1 MEATLDTTYLLPGLL
16 RDLAAS
22 SRAQLQL
29 QQATIAAQQRLI
41 QKLSTPII
49 PISEAILVLP
59 LILWLDRVR
68 GKVA

>member
-1 MEATLDTTYLLPGLL
+1 VEATLDTTYLLPGLL
-16 RDLAAS
+16 RDLVAS
-22 SRAQLQL
+22 SRAQL

-59 LILWLDRVR
+59 LILSLDRVR